1 MLGAAEPYPPVGYS
15 GWWVALGVVAL
26 TAVVLLLA
34 WALLP
39 RRRPRRRLPGR
50 PRRSGGRRAGRVELV
65 ALRRAHLAQ
74 IDQVEQ
80 DWRAG
85 RLGTRHAHQRLSTVV
100 RAYAGSAAGV
110 PAGSMTSSDLDASG
124 LPEVSATVRG
134 YYPGEFDLPGTGDV
148 GSAASL
154 ARELVGSWVVR

>member
-39 RRRPRRRLPGR
+39 RRRPHRR
-50 PRRSGGRRAGRVELV
+50 PRRSRGSRAGRVDLV

-124 LPEVSATVRG
+124 LPEVSATVHG

-148 GSAASL
+148 GSAASR